1 MQVVL
6 FKLLIQKTKK
16 IVLNFLN
23 ELNQPQKDAVTSF
36 KGASLVIA
44 GAGSGKTRVLTYRIA
59 YLLHQGIYARNILSL
74 TFTNKAAKEMK
85 ERISEMLGPDIV
97 KNLWMGTFH
106 SVFSRILRSE
116 ADKLGFTSS
125 FTIYD
130 TIDSKNL
137 IKKIIKELNLDD
149 KTYKPNEIYR
159 RISSAKNNLI
169 TAKLYINDH
178 HIIKQDQQN
187 NKPRIAEIYKM
198 YSNRC
203 KNSDAMDFDDLLL
216 YTNMLF
222 RDFPD
227 VLKKYQDIFK
237 FILVDEYQ
245 DTNFSQYLIVNKLS
259 QKHGN
264 ICVVGDDA
272 QSIYAFRG
280 AKIENILNFKRD
292 YPNYNL
298 FKLEQNYR
306 STKTIVDAANS
317 LIKKNKNQI
326 KKNVFSANNK
336 GEKIK
341 VLECLTDKDEAYKI
355 AKLILDTQQTNN
367 CNNSD
372 FAILYRTNAQSRN
385 FEESLL
391 RFNIPHKVYGG
402 IAFYQRKE
410 IKDVLSYFRLI
421 INKKD
426 NEALLRIINYP
437 ARGIGKTTISRIEDF
452 SIDNSINFWD
462 TITNIEKYNIG
473 LNSGT
478 ITKLKEFQS
487 LIIELSNFILEKD
500 AFDLASTIVS
510 KTGILK
516 DLNKPESH
524 EIYTKYENVEELL
537 NGIKEFTDSQEDTA
551 KPPTLD
557 YYMENIALQTNVDN
571 ESEDDKNKVTI
582 MTIHSAKGLEFKY
595 VFLVGLEEDLFPS
608 KMSASTQKDLEEER
622 RLFYVALTRA
632 KNNAVISYAN
642 ERYKWGVPTYCRPSR
657 FIKEIDEQYLE
668 LPETTELE
676 KNSTKSN
683 VKNYSSKKTY
693 GNKAQKAN
701 TINPISLNSRNLI
714 KISQTNNINKQNSPV
729 KDIKPDDPSKIKTGM
744 TVKHS
749 RFGIGKVLEITGILP
764 NIKATVDFQNAGEK
778 KLLLKFAKLQIQN

>member
-1 MQVVL
+1 M
-6 FKLLIQKTKK
+6 
-16 IVLNFLN
+16 LNFLN
-23 ELNQPQKDAVTSF
+23 ELNQPQKDAVTNY

-59 YLLHQGIYARNILSL
+59 YLLKQGINSRNILSL

-85 ERISEMLGPDIV
+85 ERISKILGPDIA

-116 ADKLGFTSS
+116 ADKLGFTSG

-149 KTYKPNEIYR
+149 KTYKPNEVFG
-159 RISSAKNNLI
+159 RISSAKNNLM
-169 TAKLYINDH
+169 TAQSYINDH
-178 HIIKQDQQN
+178 QIIKQDQQH
-187 NKPRIAEIYKM
+187 NKPKIAEIYKM

-216 YTNMLF
+216 YTNILF

-227 VLKKYQDIFK
+227 ILEKYQDIFK

-259 QKHGN
+259 KKNEN

-292 YPNYNL
+292 YPDYKL

-306 STKTIVDAANS
+306 STKTIVNAANS
-317 LIKKNKNQI
+317 LIAKNKSQI
-326 KKNVFSANNK
+326 KKNVFSAK
-336 GEKIK
+336 DIGEKIK
-341 VLECLTDKDEAYKI
+341 VLECLTDKDESYKI
-355 AKLILDTQQTNN
+355 AKLISDIQRTKNYK
-367 CNNSD
+367 NSE

-391 RFNIPHKVYGG
+391 KFNIPHKVHGG

-410 IKDVLSYFRLI
+410 IKDVLSYFRLL

-426 NEALLRIINYP
+426 TEALLRIINYP
-437 ARGIGKTTISRIEDF
+437 ARGIGKTTISRIEEY
-452 SIDNSINFWD
+452 SKIKKNSIWD
-462 TITNIEKYNIG
+462 IISNLENHEID
-473 LNSGT
+473 LNKGT
-478 ITKLKEFQS
+478 ISKIKAFQS
-487 LIIELSNFILEKD
+487 LIVELSEIILDKD
-500 AFDLASTIVS
+500 AFDMASTIVS
-510 KTGILK
+510 RAGILT

-537 NGIKEFTDSQEDTA
+537 NGIKEFTDGQEEKTA
-551 KPPTLD
+551 PPTLD
-557 YYMENIALQTNVDN
+557 YYMENIALQTNVDK
-571 ESEDDKNKVTI
+571 ESEDDKNKVTL
-582 MTIHSAKGLEFKY
+582 MTIHSAKGLEFKH
-595 VFLVGLEEDLFPS
+595 VFLVGLEEDLFPL
-608 KMSASTQKDLEEER
+608 KMAASSQKDLEEER

-632 KNNAVISYAN
+632 EYNATISYAN

-657 FIKEIDEQYLE
+657 FIKEIDKQYLE
-668 LPETTELE
+668 LPEIEE
-676 KNSTKSN
+676 EQFPINSISDTK
-683 VKNYSSKKTY
+683 KQYQRKKSFA
-693 GNKAQKAN
+693 NKKQKVN
-701 TINPISLNSRNLI
+701 TVSPISTTNKNLT
-714 KISQTNNINKQNSPV
+714 KISHSSITNKHNSPTQT
-729 KDIKPDDPSKIKTGM
+729 IKPDDPSKIKTGM
-744 TVKHS
+744 QVKHS
-749 RFGIGKVLEITGILP
+749 RFGVGEVLEIEGIIP
-764 NIKATVDFQNAGEK
+764 NIKATVDFQNIGEK
-778 KLLLKFAKLQIQN
+778 KLLLKFAKLEILN